1 MKRGKERRREEGR
14 KAGRKE
20 ERKKEER
27 EEGKREEG
35 GRVKDIMK
43 HWEFSQKTNS
53 GIHFFKPSQTQ
64 PLLLNLLLTFV
75 STQALPVTLL

>member
-1 MKRGKERRREEGR
+1 MKKGGR
-14 KAGRKE
+14 QGEKE

-35 GRVKDIMK
+35 GMVKNIMK
-43 HWEFSQKTNS
+43 ALGIFSEDRFR
-53 GIHFFKPSQTQ
+53 HPFFFKPSQTQ

>member
-14 KAGRKE
+14 KAGRKG
-20 ERKKEER
+20 KKEGR
-27 EEGKREEG
+27 KGGGEEGSRREGERHYKG
-35 GRVKDIMK
+35 TGNFLRRQIQA
-43 HWEFSQKTNS
+43 S
-53 GIHFFKPSQTQ
+53 IFFKPSQTQ